1 MLQTLCDKLGPN
13 HVVRT
18 TTSVLR
24 RLRAV
29 TAGSAPLFNRRN
41 VMFRFVSVVV
51 ATAAFVLA
59 GCNTV
64 QGVGKDIEKGGEAI
78 QKAVK

>member
-1 MLQTLCDKLGPN
+1 MRKILFLML
-13 HVVRT
+13 
-18 TTSVLR
+18 
-24 RLRAV
+24 A
-29 TAGSAPLFNRRN
+29 A
-41 VMFRFVSVVV
+41 
-51 ATAAFVLA
+51 ATAVALF